1 MSSRSQR
8 PVSQRS
14 STTIFYTLAI
24 GSGVLRAITVVF
36 DIVAINTIDIDPL
49 VYGILA
55 QWVSLL
61 VTVLLVA
68 IVSIRRTVDGRKQAL
83 GYNLDPDFDRLR
95 ILPKNWT

>member
-24 GSGVLRAITVVF
+24 GSGVLRAVSVVF

-49 VYGILA
+49 VY
-55 QWVSLL
+55 
-61 VTVLLVA
+61 
-68 IVSIRRTVDGRKQAL
+68 
-83 GYNLDPDFDRLR
+83 
-95 ILPKNWT
+95 